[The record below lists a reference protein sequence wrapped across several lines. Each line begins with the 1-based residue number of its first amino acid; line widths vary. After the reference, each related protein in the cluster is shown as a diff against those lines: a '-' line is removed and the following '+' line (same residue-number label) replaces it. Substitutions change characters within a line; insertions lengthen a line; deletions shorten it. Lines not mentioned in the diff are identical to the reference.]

1 MNRLTRNLGV
11 LVFAFVVTS
20 IGTGPNGAVVGQAA
34 LAQTAVPK
42 PRPKVKGRLHKLTID
57 SSPQQAT
64 VFWDSAAKA
73 PADPKAFGVAGYT
86 PMTITVPRGA
96 VKLILELKGF
106 KPIERELNVQRTEKQ
121 TFTFERAPE
130 PGRLDVRA
138 AAGGTAT
145 GAEVFIDGVSRGTVP
160 NEFEVA
166 AGRRMMEI
174 KKPGFETLS
183 EWVDLKEGEHRTR
196 DVNLKR
202 DASGM
207 GSIMVM
213 ADSGDV
219 YLDGEKKDA
228 APTLLTGVTPGD
240 HVVEIRRER
249 GEPFRQVV
257 KVEEGKQTKVTGAPA
272 GGLAGSVRVLA
283 NHEDVDVYL
292 DGRVVG
298 KTPAD
303 IPNVP
308 AGQHVIEG
316 RKKGFTTAEEVI
328 KLTPGEQMMVRLKLE
343 KSTETVTRAIL
354 SVKSAEP
361 NAEVF
366 LDGASVGNAP
376 IERKDLEPGRHVVIV
391 RKVGFVDYKREVNL
405 EEGKPMN
412 LVAELQSVARLKFL
426 SQPAGAQVFVDGEPI
441 PGVTPNSRDDVSAG
455 EHQVMMRLPNYLDN
469 RQTLKVEGGK
479 ERIVSAD
486 LEKMRTGPSR
496 EEVYVAKT
504 GVSSFGA
511 KALPKNGF
519 AADLG
524 TGYPYYLAGRL
535 TVSAAQV
542 GNFKI
547 DAGVEIKTYFQVIEF
562 GLHGRVQL
570 FEAGPFSVGARG
582 LVGGGPG
589 ANGRNTFATEA
600 GPVATLAFA
609 NRVNFN
615 VHLKHQFY
623 TDRLC
628 PTASDVKNRDITP
641 RAACRMENWTDTNAS
656 GSEYTYATFKTAFD
670 RDGKD
675 PNKDRFSGQ
684 RLMLGGSLE
693 VAIDRYLSTYVLVDF
708 LPGQYDGRAAFKG
721 DVNGIM
727 FKRDPLFYITAGATL
742 KL

>member
-1 MNRLTRNLGV
+1 MNRLMRVSCVSVAL
-11 LVFAFVVTS
+11 FVVVSLPVGSSGS
-20 IGTGPNGAVVGQAA
+20 ILGQQAW
-34 LAQTAVPK
+34 AQPAIPK
-42 PRPKVKGRLHKLTID
+42 PRPKLKGRLHKLTID

-64 VFWDSAAKA
+64 VFWDAATAKT

-86 PMTITVPRGA
+86 PMTITVPRGT
-96 VKLILELKGF
+96 VKLVLELKGF
-106 KPIERELNVQRTEKQ
+106 KPVERELNVRRTEKQ

-130 PGRLDVRA
+130 AGRLDVRA
-138 AAGGTAT
+138 ATGGSAT
-145 GAEVFIDGVSRGTVP
+145 GAEVFVDGVSRGTVP

-166 AGRRMMEI
+166 AGRRMLEV
-174 KKPGFETLS
+174 KKPGYETLS

-196 DVNLKR
+196 DLTLKR

-213 ADSGDV
+213 AESGDV

-228 APTLLTGVTPGD
+228 APTLLSGVTPGD

-272 GGLAGSVRVLA
+272 GGATGSVRVLA
-283 NHEDVDVYL
+283 NTEDVEVFL

-303 IPNVP
+303 LPAVA

-316 RKKGFTTAEEVI
+316 RKKGFTVAEEVI

-343 KSTETVTRAIL
+343 KSNELVTRAIL

-366 LDGASVGNAP
+366 LDGASLGNAP

-391 RKVGFVDYKREVNL
+391 RKVGFVDYKREVVL
-405 EEGKPMN
+405 EEGKPINM
-412 LVAELQSVARLKFL
+412 VAELQSVARLKFL
-426 SQPAGAQVFVDGEPI
+426 SQPAGAHVFIDGEPI
-441 PGVTPNSRDDVSAG
+441 PGITPNSRDDVAAG
-455 EHQVMMRLPNYLDN
+455 EHQIMMRLPKYIDN

-486 LEKMRTGPSR
+486 LEPARTGPSR

-504 GVSSFGA
+504 GVSTFGA

-519 AADLG
+519 AADVG
-524 TGYPYYLAGRL
+524 TGYPYWLAGRL
-535 TVSAAQV
+535 TVSAAQL
-542 GNFKI
+542 GKIKI

-562 GLHGRVQL
+562 GLHGRAQL
-570 FEAGPFSVGARG
+570 FEAGPFSFGGRA
-582 LVGGGPG
+582 LIGGGPG
-589 ANGRNTFATEA
+589 TNGRNTFSTEI

-615 VHLKHQFY
+615 VHAKYQFY
-623 TDRLC
+623 TDQLC
-628 PTASDVKNRDITP
+628 PTASDVKNRGITP
-641 RAACRMENWTDTNAS
+641 RDACIKWMTIPAFKNGDPQTNRSS
-656 GSEYTYATFKTAFD
+656 G
-670 RDGKD
+670 
-675 PNKDRFSGQ
+675 NRF
-684 RLMLGGSLE
+684 MLGGSLE
-693 VAIDRYLSTYVLVDF
+693 VAIDRYFSTYITVDF
-708 LPGQYDGRAAFKG
+708 LPGQYNGRAAFKN
-721 DVNGIM
+721 DVNSIM
-727 FKRDPLFYITAGATL
+727 FDRDQLFYLGAGGTL